1 MEQLMEGKMSI
12 LGVGKKGFRRLLY
25 NASHKIRLAMLAIY
39 VLPMVVLT
47 YLYVQYIYPMFSA
60 RGDDIMGLGISAV
73 LSFGVILSIL
83 GTALISRTANDS
95 VHALKNINDNMDN
108 LLSMT
113 KRFEETGYVDSLVGS
128 AALSAREMLNSE
140 ASSLLLYDD
149 RGDLRFEYVEGPA
162 AGFLKGKAIKPGE
175 GITGWVAQEKRP
187 VIINDARS
195 DPRFICRFDN
205 DSGFITKSI
214 LCVPLAFSGRDLGV
228 LEVINKR
235 NGQGFD
241 DQDQQLLVS
250 IAGHAAASIYKNK
263 VYEEMKN
270 DFVHVTDIL
279 VTSMDNYMP
288 EKKGHA
294 RRVAR
299 YSIKLAKGLGL
310 TEEDIR
316 KIYFGALLH
325 DIGLLKMDLQEYQD
339 KEKFKLHPTLGA
351 DMVRDITQWKDVT
364 SIIRDHHER
373 YDGKGYPAG
382 LSGQE
387 ISLGARV
394 IGLAEAFDVMTSRK
408 SYKPSMKF
416 SEVSEEIRTLAG
428 YQFDPQVAQ
437 VFMNTFRVED
447 VFDD

>member
-1 MEQLMEGKMSI
+1 
-12 LGVGKKGFRRLLY
+12 
-25 NASHKIRLAMLAIY
+25 
-39 VLPMVVLT
+39 
-47 YLYVQYIYPMFSA
+47 
-60 RGDDIMGLGISAV
+60 
-73 LSFGVILSIL
+73 
-83 GTALISRTANDS
+83 
-95 VHALKNINDNMDN
+95 
-108 LLSMT
+108 
-113 KRFEETGYVDSLVGS
+113 
-128 AALSAREMLNSE
+128 
-140 ASSLLLYDD
+140 
-149 RGDLRFEYVEGPA
+149 
-162 AGFLKGKAIKPGE
+162 
-175 GITGWVAQEKRP
+175 
-187 VIINDARS
+187 
-195 DPRFICRFDN
+195 
-205 DSGFITKSI
+205 
-214 LCVPLAFSGRDLGV
+214 
-228 LEVINKR
+228 
-235 NGQGFD
+235 
-241 DQDQQLLVS
+241 
-250 IAGHAAASIYKNK
+250 